1 MNATGAPEGDGLG
14 EMIGLEITGHTAD
27 EVTARIEVTD
37 RIRQPAGLVHGGVY
51 AAVAETMCSFGT
63 YLAVYEGGEAAMG
76 QSNSATF
83 LRPVTEG
90 HVSARATPRHRGRTT
105 WVWDV
110 DFTDAEGRLCAVVR
124 MTIAV
129 RPAR

>member
-1 MNATGAPEGDGLG
+1 LNAAGTPGRDGLG

-27 EVTARIEVTD
+27 EVTGRVEVTD
-37 RIRQPAGLVHGGVY
+37 RILQPAGLLHGGVY
-51 AAVAETMCSFGT
+51 AAVAESMCSMGT
-63 YLAVYEGGEAAMG
+63 YLAVYERGETAMG
-76 QSNSATF
+76 QSNSTTF

-110 DFTDAEGRLCAVVR
+110 DFTDPEGRLCAMARV
-124 MTIAV
+124 TIAV
-129 RPAR
+129 RPAP